1 LQVRPDAFIGYAML
15 QGSCHCG
22 AVRIELPSVPETATD
37 CNCSIC
43 RRLGALW
50 VYYELGSA
58 RITGHPE
65 NTRDYIQGD
74 RTLRT
79 VRCATCGCTT
89 HWEPLEPK
97 PGSRHGVNLR
107 LFDPKV
113 LESVRVRRFDG
124 AETWQFLD

>member
-1 LQVRPDAFIGYAML
+1 MEVRPDHYAMP
-15 QGSCHCG
+15 QGYCHCG
-22 AVRIELPSVPETATD
+22 VVRIELRSVPETATD

-50 VYYELGSA
+50 AYYELGSV

-79 VRCATCGCTT
+79 VRCATCGGTT
-89 HWEPLEPK
+89 HLNAMPHAIDL
-97 PGSRHGVNLR
+97 S
-107 LFDPKV
+107 
-113 LESVRVRRFDG
+113 
-124 AETWQFLD
+124 